1 MTLTASLTNRIFLGT
16 AALLVVAIG
25 VAVFRVNVSVTA
37 RSEIELQRGLT
48 DAAALV
54 EASTRAQVDRF
65 ERDARLIASLP
76 VLRGAVATADAPT
89 VQPIA
94 EQYQAILHSDVLV
107 VIDTTGRVLAATGR
121 FGADPSAV
129 SRALAARPASESGS
143 WFWAYPGGAL
153 LMTAVPMEFL
163 GTLVVGTSLDQGVV
177 DRLGGLTRSDI
188 ALVTGHDVIVTT
200 LPAADAASLMALRQG
215 GPSTDVRLAGGDYAT
230 RDLRLASAGV
240 AGADLV
246 AVVLRARTEQRAFL
260 VALQR
265 DIAIT
270 GLVAV
275 MIATGIGYAIART
288 VTRPIRAVTATMREM
303 AATGSLAGE
312 LPPPGAWD
320 DEDARVLASTFRQMT
335 ASIDRFQREM
345 TQRER
350 LSALGRLSAVV
361 AHEVRNPLM
370 IITGAL
376 RTLRRAEP
384 GPDGIQAADSI
395 EEEVARLNRVV
406 ADVLD
411 FAKPVAIVNAPADLA
426 VIGRAAVAAVE
437 AGPDRVAVRL
447 EAGAAVLPVV
457 TDSERLRT
465 VLVNLLMNAQQAVR
479 DRADGQRPPVI
490 LRIQPLADGGA
501 RLLVIDEG
509 VGVPAEVHGRAFE
522 PFFTTKRSGSG
533 LGLAIAR
540 NIIDGLGGSIALR
553 GDRDRGTTIE
563 VRLPGPPT
571 DVEGRIT
578 GGTRIGTAG

>member
-48 DAAALV
+48 DAVALV

-94 EQYQAILHSDVLV
+94 EQYQAILNSDVLV
-107 VIDTTGRVLAATGR
+107 VIDTAGRVLAATGR
-121 FGADPSAV
+121 FGSDPASVA
-129 SRALAARPASESGS
+129 RALAARPASESGS

-163 GTLVVGTSLDQGVV
+163 GTLVVGASLDQGVV

-200 LPAADAASLMALRQG
+200 LPAADAASLITLRQG

-246 AVVLRARTEQRAFL
+246 AVVLRSRTEQRAFL

-303 AATGSLAGE
+303 AATGSLAGDV
-312 LPPPGAWD
+312 PPPGAWD

-345 TQRER
+345 AQRER

-406 ADVLD
+406 ADALD
-411 FAKPVAIVNAPADLA
+411 FARPVTIANAPADLA
-426 VIGRAAVAAVE
+426 AIGRAAVAAVE
-437 AGPDRVAVRL
+437 AGPDPVAVRL
-447 EAGAAVLPVV
+447 EAGPSAFPVV

-479 DRADGQRPPVI
+479 DRADGRRPPIV
-490 LRIQPLADGGA
+490 LRIQRLPDGGA
-501 RLLVIDEG
+501 QLLVIDEG
-509 VGVPAEVHGRAFE
+509 VGVPAEVQGRAFE

-540 NIIDGLGGSIALR
+540 NIVDGLGGSIALR

-571 DVEGRIT
+571 DVEGRMT
-578 GGTRIGTAG
+578 SGSRIGTAG